1 MTDFAIIQK
10 GLHQYV
16 LRNGEY
22 LDMPH
27 IEGAVDTKIEFPE
40 VLLTQIGD
48 KTVIG
53 QPSVAGAI
61 VKCTIIKQFKG
72 PKFEAGKF
80 KAKSRYRKQWGYRE
94 ELTRVRVDEIVVK

>member
-1 MTDFAIIQK
+1 MTDFAIIKK
-10 GLHQYV
+10 GLHQYA
-16 LRNGEY
+16 LRKGEY

-27 IEGAVDTKIEFPE
+27 IEGAVETKVEFSE

-48 KTVIG
+48 NTVVG
-53 QPSVAGAI
+53 QPVVEGAK
-61 VKCTIIKQFKG
+61 VVGTIIKQFKG